1 MLHASHAE
9 RPACEQHAADEHSRW
24 MADTCYRAVIIK
36 SSSIGHRTLLI
47 VYENHHACPAYVFEY
62 RCPSLHG
69 ANPYGTN
76 LKPANAPGCLLRME
90 KAPMFFNAGSSTAL
104 TARRIYLDMYSFARG
119 DLPAS
124 MATFAD
130 SLTEILKS
138 NVDERQIYQ

>member
-69 ANPYGTN
+69 ANPYGIN

-104 TARRIYLDMYSFARG
+104 TARRIYIHMYTYLNNYMYIF
-119 DLPAS
+119 
-124 MATFAD
+124 
-130 SLTEILKS
+130 EIQLRMS
-138 NVDERQIYQ
+138 QAYLS

>member
-1 MLHASHAE
+1 MLRIQPDRHALPSVRECNANT
-9 RPACEQHAADEHSRW
+9 RP
-24 MADTCYRAVIIK
+24 
-36 SSSIGHRTLLI
+36 

-104 TARRIYLDMYSFARG
+104 TARRIYLDMYSY
-119 DLPAS
+119 
-124 MATFAD
+124 TN
-130 SLTEILKS
+130 KY
-138 NVDERQIYQ
+138 IYIYI